1 MVCSDMVSLA
11 STMLSLFFS
20 SIFRMDAF
28 LCIIPQETVRQLQQF
43 SELTYRYAVAAMK
56 EEVTFD
62 EAPDH
67 FRGERQSDWAQ
78 HTVLLCQY

>member
-1 MVCSDMVSLA
+1 
-11 STMLSLFFS
+11 MLSPSLLH
-20 SIFRMDAF
+20 
-28 LCIIPQETVRQLQQF
+28 LCSYIVCVCLNPQETVRQLQQF

-67 FRGERQSDWAQ
+67 FRGERQSDAVQ
-78 HTVLLCQY
+78 HLAPLYLV